1 MVFSLFLGIVLLVIG
16 AAALVEAGSTL
27 AKRMGVSPLWI
38 GLTVVAFGTSAPELV
53 VSGMAALRGNS
64 AIAIG
69 NVVGSNILNVLI
81 VLGITAMVAPV
92 PVKRVTLRR
101 DMKLVVAVGL
111 LIWALA
117 ADGLLHWGEGALLL
131 ALVIPYMIHIYKE
144 EKRGWIPIEEPP
156 AALDKYPTLL
166 MVPVL
171 LAGMVMLAF
180 GGDQVVVGGSGIA
193 QSLGISDR
201 IIAITVI
208 ALGTSSPELA
218 TSLVALSKNKP
229 DMAVGN
235 IVGSNLLNML
245 LVLGA
250 AIAIHPATVSKS
262 VLWIDFP
269 VMIVVSMLLFR
280 FGTTEKR
287 ITRGEGGFLML
298 VYVGYVM
305 LLLSGL
311 LTI

>member
-269 VMIVVSMLLFR
+269 VMIAVSMLLFR